1 MTAGRVDVRQFRAMG
16 SDAHL
21 VLHGA
26 PSGLAEWAVA
36 EVERL
41 ERLWSRFAAD
51 SDLSLLNADAG
62 HGPHRVHPL
71 TFAAVQAALDMHRT
85 TDGLFDPTVLD
96 ALVGLGYDRTFR
108 EIDRERTDLP
118 DVPRPTP
125 GIVDIVIDVDEHT
138 VSLPPGVH
146 IDLGGIGKGMAAD
159 MVAEGAIDR
168 GAVGSAIGLG
178 GDVRIAGRGPDDEG
192 AWDIHVEHPLDESRE
207 LTVHRLTDSGPCAI
221 VTSTTMMRTW
231 RRAGASLHHLIDPR
245 TGTSAVTDLAAVVVA
260 GPEAGW
266 SEVMAKAALIAGSR
280 RGAVLLEAAGARA
293 WLVHGNGVVTEAHPA
308 GAGGG

>member
-1 MTAGRVDVRQFRAMG
+1 MG

-41 ERLWSRFAAD
+41 ERLWSRFLPD
-51 SDLSLLNADAG
+51 SDLSQLNAAAG
-62 HGPHRVHPL
+62 RGPHRVHPL
-71 TFAAVQAALDMHRT
+71 TFAAVQAALDMHRV
-85 TDGLFDPTVLD
+85 TDGLFDPTILD
-96 ALVGLGYDRTFR
+96 ALIALGYDRTFR
-108 EIDRERTDLP
+108 EIDRERSDAL
-118 DVPRPTP
+118 DSVGSTP
-125 GIVDIVIDVDEHT
+125 GIAAIVIDPDEQT
-138 VSLPPGVH
+138 VSLPAGVH

-168 GAVGSAIGLG
+168 GGVGAAVGLG
-178 GDVRIAGRGPDDEG
+178 GDVRIAGRGPDSEG
-192 AWDIHVEHPLDESRE
+192 AWDIHVEHPLDESAE
-207 LTVHRLTDSGPCAI
+207 LTVHRLEDSGPCAI
-221 VTSTTMMRTW
+221 VTSTKVMRTW
-231 RRAGASLHHLIDPR
+231 RRAGETLHHLIDPR

-280 RGAVLLEAAGARA
+280 EGAAMLGAAGARA
-293 WLVHGNGVVTEAHPA
+293 WLVHDDGMVTEVHTTN
-308 GAGGG
+308 AGGG